1 MKDSAMA
8 DSSRDEG
15 YGPRYPARRLLELM
29 GDKWTPVVLFCLSG
43 SVMRFGEIQRA
54 IPDISKKMLIQVL
67 RALEAGGLVE
77 RTVYAVVPPKTEYRL
92 TPDGQTLHRPVA
104 SLCEWAGR
112 NEAFLDKVHQRR
124 RAMTTDPAAP
134 DEDGGA

>member
-1 MKDSAMA
+1 MSRSSAG
-8 DSSRDEG
+8 DRF
-15 YGPRYPARRLLELM
+15 GPRYPARRLLELM

-67 RALEAGGLVE
+67 RTLEAGGLVE
-77 RTVYAVVPPKTEYRL
+77 RTVYAVVPPRTEYRL
-92 TPDGQTLHRPVA
+92 TPDGQTLHGPVA
-104 SLCEWAGR
+104 TLCEWAGR

-124 RAMTTDPAAP
+124 GTVADVPAAL
-134 DEDGGA
+134 DKDGGD